1 MQGGGIRKI
10 IVDEVFHDLL
20 KRNYICFVYVCNV
33 TFAVLNESHSHAKIC
48 YGSVKGDNVAAED
61 S

>member
-10 IVDEVFHDLL
+10 IVDEVFHNLL
-20 KRNYICFVYVCNV
+20 KRNYIWFVYVCNV

-48 YGSVKGDNVAAED
+48 YGSVEIL
-61 S
+61 